1 MATGLPRIDLSSRET
16 LTKDHLPI
24 FEAIERGD
32 REAAVAA
39 IAAHM
44 ESASARLKA
53 TIEQSAWSKPTGE
66 LADG

>member
-1 MATGLPRIDLSSRET
+1 VVT
-16 LTKDHLPI
+16 
-24 FEAIERGD
+24 

-53 TIEQSAWSKPTGE
+53 TMQQSAWSEPSGE
-66 LADG
+66 PAEG

>member
-32 REAAVAA
+32 REAAIAA
-39 IAAHM
+39 MAAHM

-53 TIEQSAWSKPTGE
+53 TMQQSAWSEPSGE
-66 LADG
+66 PAEG